1 MQKGSLLF
9 SSFNEVNL
17 EEEEKCELSR
27 AASES
32 AKNTVW
38 IYMPRNKPPGA
49 NEGQTRQNLE
59 SSVEA
64 EDLLDNSIESV
75 SVPQFGSSTPQDP
88 DQSHRSPFA

>member
-32 AKNTVW
+32 AQNTVW
-38 IYMPRNKPPGA
+38 IYMPRNKPPVA
-49 NEGQTRQNLE
+49 NE

-75 SVPQFGSSTPQDP
+75 SVPQFGISTPQDP